1 MECSTLIINIT
12 PSQLPMELPLTL
24 PQLPLPQQFKL
35 TDIMVATINIC
46 TIGWVN
52 QPWQLKLLLLDS
64 EMQYKPMVT
73 P

>member
-12 PSQLPMELPLTL
+12 LSQLPMELPLMP
-24 PQLPLPQQFKL
+24 PQVPPVQQFKL
-35 TDIMVATINIC
+35 TDITVATINIC
-46 TIGWVN
+46 TTGWVN
-52 QPWQLKLLLLDS
+52 QPWQLKPLLLDS